1 MGLQI
6 LALPSGRVPSVRD
19 ASVTYQRNWDKQR
32 PLPMIMFVIT
42 GGDRPIMV
50 DTGTPDAAFVREY
63 FGYTFERPE
72 SEEPLRQ
79 LNAAGIDPADVRNV
93 VFTHLHWD
101 HCSNVD
107 LFPNAR
113 FTVQDE
119 ELKYAV
125 SPIPLHRRA
134 YQHLPGT
141 APPWLPV
148 LDRLNVISGTVEIVP
163 GVSTVPER
171 SEVSPTHPQPGVTDV
186 SPQPG
191 VSHMPQPGVTAPQ
204 SQPQNKAARQN
215 PAAEPQQPGNTKNP
229 DSRVAATPRATSK
242 DPLRD
247 RIAQLHEAADLID
260 SALQHPLSAQKVLAL
275 AITQALVPGLLPSS
289 PESLHERATVES
301 AAGQNILD
309 QFANLMTA
317 EQQNLPA
324 HWTVRPAAA
333 GRWAGRGR

>member
-163 GVSTVPER
+163 GVSTVPL
-171 SEVSPTHPQPGVTDV
+171 PGHTPGSQGVLVQTDEGPYLIAGDCLDSYDNWHWNGDDGVPHVPSWSFTDV
-186 SPQPG
+186 LQCDESFRRIESIGCEPIP
-191 VSHMPQPGVTAPQ
+191 SHDM
-204 SQPQNKAARQN
+204 
-215 PAAEPQQPGNTKNP
+215 
-229 DSRVAATPRATSK
+229 
-242 DPLRD
+242 
-247 RIAQLHEAADLID
+247 
-260 SALQHPLSAQKVLAL
+260 KVLQ
-275 AITQALVPGLLPSS
+275 TRVFGGS
-289 PESLHERATVES
+289 
-301 AAGQNILD
+301 
-309 QFANLMTA
+309 
-317 EQQNLPA
+317 
-324 HWTVRPAAA
+324 
-333 GRWAGRGR
+333 